1 MGGLSGRDKTQ
12 SMAGLPDYFNSSQK
26 YGGGRGTNTWGTG
39 YSTMN
44 YGNVTIDPS
53 IRSIQ
58 EQNLSKNNNLYN
70 ELGTSGQNILGDL
83 QGLRSSYQGNM
94 SAYDQARV
102 NPLEQEL
109 TSQQGQLQQSIGMRG
124 LAGSSFGDQAMTNF
138 AIDKQRSLGDA
149 RALAQNENLQALTG
163 IDAQMANTLFQKV
176 SQQAALT
183 GMDAQTARDRLQQ
196 ELSALGLGTQQQ
208 QLMINEFD
216 NFQNRAMQNRQAIAS
231 DVLGGFSG
239 AKGSGGSSS
248 WGSTGSNYN
257 SSYIGSNGYSPS
269 ME

>member
-12 SMAGLPDYFNSSQK
+12 SMAGLPDYFNTSKK
-26 YGGGRGTNTWGTG
+26 YGGGRSTTKWGTG
-39 YSTMN
+39 YSDME

-53 IRSIQ
+53 IRAIQ

-70 ELGTSGQNILGDL
+70 ELGTSGQNIMGNLE
-83 QGLRSSYQGNM
+83 GLRSAYQGNM
-94 SAYDQARV
+94 SAYNQARV

-109 TSQQGQLQQSIGMRG
+109 TTQQGQLQRSIGMRG
-124 LAGSSFGDQAMTNF
+124 LSGSSFGDQAMTNF
-138 AIDKQRSLGDA
+138 GIDKQRSLGDA
-149 RALAQNENLQALTG
+149 RALAATENFQALTG
-163 IDAQMANTLFQKV
+163 IDAQMADTLFKKV

-216 NFQNRAMQNRQAIAS
+216 NFQNRAMQNRKAIADTVMS
-231 DVLGGFSG
+231 GFSM
-239 AKGSGGSSS
+239 GGSSGSS
-248 WGSTGSNYN
+248 WGSTSSSGSK
-257 SSYIGSNGYSPS
+257 
-269 ME
+269 